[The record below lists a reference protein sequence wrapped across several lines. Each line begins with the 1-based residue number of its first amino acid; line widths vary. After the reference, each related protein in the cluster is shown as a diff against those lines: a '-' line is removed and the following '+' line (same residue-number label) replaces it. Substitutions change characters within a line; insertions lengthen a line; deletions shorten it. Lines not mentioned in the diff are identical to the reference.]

1 MEEGII
7 ELDDVLVAELVEDV
21 DLNGKIGELLQIYG
35 IQRTLITISQWE
47 TTEISI
53 CKEEKI

>member
-21 DLNGKIGELLQIYG
+21 DLHGEVWELL
-35 IQRTLITISQWE
+35 
-47 TTEISI
+47 
-53 CKEEKI
+53 

>member
-21 DLNGKIGELLQIYG
+21 DLNGKIRELL
-35 IQRTLITISQWE
+35 
-47 TTEISI
+47 
-53 CKEEKI
+53 